1 MQIDLNYLE
10 IVKKSFIPMLFLV
23 LFLNRGRYP
32 MRELFKDKKKALE
45 MIVFWLISTSLI
57 YFVLWLFIR

>member
-1 MQIDLNYLE
+1 MQIDSNYLE

-23 LFLNRGRYP
+23 LFLNSRRYP
-32 MRELFKDKKKALE
+32 LRDLFKDKKKAFE
-45 MIVFWLISTSLI
+45 MILFWLISTSLI

>member
-1 MQIDLNYLE
+1 MQIDLDYLD

-32 MRELFKDKKKALE
+32 MRELFKDKKKAAK
-45 MIVFWLISTSLI
+45 MILFWVVITSLI

>member
-1 MQIDLNYLE
+1 MQIDSNYLE

-32 MRELFKDKKKALE
+32 MRELFKDKKKAAK
-45 MIVFWLISTSLI
+45 MILFWVVITSLI